1 MAGHLSP
8 RNPSPPC
15 LETRTSSLTTLPY
28 ELSTLAL
35 TSFASPGTLLKL
47 STVCKRLKPLSRL
60 AVEENPSPYARYLIG
75 LSMLGRRDGFDVEVR
90 FHRPRALRILEGLTC
105 PASFLS
111 SSFKPKSE
119 ASSSAVKVRQT
130 ALLALAKEYA
140 ASVSCSV
147 EATNESRRHG
157 VELTKRAYGC
167 ALLEPARDDDGVRD
181 RAVEAAR
188 DVADAFETGGMG
200 VESDFGQHTMWLGKA
215 ADLGCLESMCDLALC
230 WEMGDSTKDGA
241 GADDRKAFQIYLL
254 AAEAAMARG
263 EECDEAFASVA
274 QYYEEGRAGVVQD
287 HWKAVEWYRR
297 GGCGECRRGRKRL
310 RDVDRIFGSATV
322 GAMEEA

>member
-1 MAGHLSP
+1 
-8 RNPSPPC
+8 
-15 LETRTSSLTTLPY
+15 
-28 ELSTLAL
+28 
-35 TSFASPGTLLKL
+35 
-47 STVCKRLKPLSRL
+47 
-60 AVEENPSPYARYLIG
+60 
-75 LSMLGRRDGFDVEVR
+75 MLGRRDGFDVEVR
-90 FHRPRALRILEGLTC
+90 FHRRRALRILEGLTC

-111 SSFKPKSE
+111 F
-119 ASSSAVKVRQT
+119 ASSPTPAMTSTVKVRQT

-147 EATNESRRHG
+147 EATNESRLHG

-167 ALLEPARDDDGVRD
+167 ALLEAAADDCYVRN

-188 DVADAFETGGMG
+188 EVAEAFEAGEMG
-200 VESDFGQHTMWLGKA
+200 VQYDFEQHKAWLGKA

-230 WEMGDSTKDGA
+230 WEMGDSTKDGL
-241 GADDRKAFQIYLL
+241 GADDKKAFQIYLL
-254 AAEAAMARG
+254 AAEAALARG

-297 GGCGECRRGRKRL
+297 GACAECRRGRKRL
-310 RDVDRIFGSATV
+310 KDVDRIFGAAT
-322 GAMEEA
+322 AITNSLSDDR